1 MPLETSETT
10 MTDTTHLLIE
20 PKLHDLGDGFVVR
33 RMLPSAQQRTVGPF
47 VFFDHVGPVELAPG
61 RGVDVRPHP
70 HIGLST
76 MTYLFEGV
84 FTHRDSLGVVQDIRP
99 GAVNWMTAGRGVVHS
114 ERTPEPERSDGHRI
128 HGVQFWV
135 GLPKADAE
143 IQPSFAHHA
152 VEDLPEWSSDDGGT
166 HCRLVAGEAF
176 GRCSPVP
183 VHSRMLCVDVNLKAG
198 ATLEV
203 PTDHQERAIQVV
215 GGEVEIDGFAIE
227 IHGMLVLKPGVVAHV
242 QARGQARLI
251 LFGGDPLDGP
261 RHIWW
266 NFVAATRER
275 IDQAGEDWKCGRFDE
290 VPGETEFIPLP
301 ER

>member
-1 MPLETSETT
+1 
-10 MTDTTHLLIE
+10 MTDSTHLLIE

-47 VFFDHVGPVELAPG
+47 VFFDHIGPVELAPG

-99 GAVNWMTAGRGVVHS
+99 GAVNWMTAGRGVAHS
-114 ERTPEPERSDGHRI
+114 ERTPEPERSEGHRV

-135 GLPKADAE
+135 GLPKSDTEVA
-143 IQPSFAHHA
+143 PSFAHHA
-152 VEDLPEWSSDDGGT
+152 IEELPEWSSDDGGV

-176 GRCSPVP
+176 GRRSPVP
-183 VHSRMLCVDVNLKAG
+183 VHSRMFCVDVNLQSG
-198 ATLEV
+198 AALEV
-203 PTDHQERAIQVV
+203 SAEHHERAIQVV
-215 GGEVEIDGFAIE
+215 SGAIEIDGLALP
-227 IHGMLVLKPGVVAHV
+227 IHQMLVLKPGSVVQVRASK
-242 QARGQARLI
+242 QARLV

-261 RHIWW
+261 RTIWW
-266 NFVAATRER
+266 NFVAASRER
-275 IDQAGEDWKCGRFDE
+275 IEQASDDWKNGRFDK

-301 ER
+301 DR